1 MGSAQDLLNG
11 PFRRMMVNSVYWALK
26 LEERIDP
33 RSNVEIVGEYKPL
46 PFKFNGH
53 QPGVKVSELR

>member
-1 MGSAQDLLNG
+1 MI
-11 PFRRMMVNSVYWALK
+11 VNSVYWALK
-26 LEERIDP
+26 LEQRIDP

-53 QPGVKVSELR
+53 KPGVRVSELR